1 MTPDQ
6 VAERVPGDPIWVHSS
21 EQLGSYMWRL
31 PNGQLMQAM
40 FSLIDWQLYRLSVWA
55 PFMAKEFKL
64 DGK

>member
-1 MTPDQ
+1 
-6 VAERVPGDPIWVHSS
+6 
-21 EQLGSYMWRL
+21 MWRL